1 MKKILE
7 VLRFGENDIR
17 FHTDFDPVK
26 NPALLPATTSDVAFS
41 MATRLWGGNE
51 RSVLA
56 MLRCLTIADIAM
68 SVNRK
73 QMIHWLEEESAI
85 LARSFQEAMAEFQRS
100 GGKVFTFAPGT
111 SPSSEKN

>member
-7 VLRFGENDIR
+7 VLRFGANDIR
-17 FHTDFDPVK
+17 FHTDLDPVK
-26 NPALLPATTSDVAFS
+26 NPALLSATKSEVAFS
-41 MATRLWGGNE
+41 MVTRLWGVNE
-51 RSVLA
+51 RSVRA
-56 MLRCLTIADIAM
+56 MLRCLTIADLAM

-73 QMIHWLEEESAI
+73 QMIQWLDEESGI
-85 LARSFQEAMAEFQRS
+85 LARSFREAMAEFQRR